1 MYVCVYIH
9 LSFMYVYIY
18 MYVCRCM
25 CVCMCRDCS
34 PMYVISSL
42 IDMDVYN
49 LITGIIYTLLVV
61 KIRLEGPLANN
72 LCHP

>member
-9 LSFMYVYIY
+9 LCMYIY
-18 MYVCRCM
+18 ICMYVCRCM